1 MWYISFTLFAWY
13 IARRLY
19 RFSAE
24 EDAVNRCGEEPY
36 APAPTTICG
45 WKEILSYP
53 ATAATSAVQ
62 NPNSQFGTRELAFH
76 KITGATSGSTTNFAA
91 IILAL
96 QTVAEVYYVNAVAAT
111 TLAVAVA
118 ANTNNGAGV
127 GNTANDVT
135 MKEAIDN
142 AVYAGVS
149 TVTVG
154 AADTAVFQAS

>member
-1 MWYISFTLFAWY
+1 MPSIISTTVGSTTVGANFAK
-13 IARRLY
+13 
-19 RFSAE
+19 
-24 EDAVNRCGEEPY
+24 AVS
-36 APAPTTICG
+36 T
-45 WKEILSYP
+45 YP
-53 ATAATSAVQ
+53 NATSAVQ

-76 KITGATSGSTTNFAA
+76 KITGATTGSTTNFAA

-111 TLAVAVA
+111 TLIVAVA

-142 AVYAGVS
+142 AVYGTS

-154 AADTAVFQAS
+154 AADTAVFQTS

>member
-1 MWYISFTLFAWY
+1 MAVPERDYIKGEHIMPSIISTTVGSTTVGANFAK
-13 IARRLY
+13 
-19 RFSAE
+19 
-24 EDAVNRCGEEPY
+24 AVS
-36 APAPTTICG
+36 T
-45 WKEILSYP
+45 YP
-53 ATAATSAVQ
+53 NATSAVQ

-96 QTVAEVYYVNAVAAT
+96 QSVAEVYYVNAVAAT
-111 TLAVAVA
+111 TFAVAVA
-118 ANTNNGAGV
+118 ANTNNGAGA
-127 GNTANDVT
+127 GNTANDLT

-154 AADTAVFQAS
+154 AADTAVFATS